1 MFPPAGTY
9 SVPVMK
15 MKRRILILPVLL
27 FALALLRF
35 PQEAAQAVRE
45 GLLLCFE
52 TVVPSLF
59 PFFVVVSLLIQLGAA
74 GALQRLFAPFMGPL
88 FHLRG
93 LCAAP
98 LIAGLVGGYPAG
110 ARTAA
115 ELVRSGQLSREEGER
130 CLGFVNNCGPAFI
143 LSYVGAGVLHSSRAG
158 VWLYLIHVFSALLT
172 GMLLCRLLPE
182 GRRSRAS
189 APPSRA
195 EPQPVSLSAALPTAV
210 TGSLTS
216 VLNICGFVVLF
227 RAVVGVIPA
236 ALPAAAL
243 GAVEMV
249 SGVAALS
256 PGPAGFVTAAAI
268 LGWGGLSVHC
278 QTAAVAGPLR
288 LRHHWLGKGVQSL
301 LSLALAA
308 GAAQFLFP

>member
-74 GALQRLFAPFMGPL
+74 GALQRLFTPFMGPL

-143 LSYVGAGVLHSSRAG
+143 LSYVGAGILHSSRAG
-158 VWLYLIHVFSALLT
+158 VWLYLIHVLSALLT

-182 GRRSRAS
+182 YGFERAGVFPFSCEEGTPAADMPDQVDPEEARR
-189 APPSRA
+189 RA
-195 EPQPVSLSAALPTAV
+195 ERLTDIQSRIMDRWNEDRLGEPLEVLCEGFDPDMGCYMGRSYADSVEIDNHVYFTAAGLV
-210 TGSLTS
+210 
-216 VLNICGFVVLF
+216 
-227 RAVVGVIPA
+227 
-236 ALPAAAL
+236 
-243 GAVEMV
+243 
-249 SGVAALS
+249 
-256 PGPAGFVTAAAI
+256 PAGEFVNVRITGTQDGDLTGEI
-268 LGWGGLSVHC
+268 EE
-278 QTAAVAGPLR
+278 
-288 LRHHWLGKGVQSL
+288 
-301 LSLALAA
+301 
-308 GAAQFLFP
+308 